1 MVLDGNT
8 VLIETRAMRNK
19 VLARTHTTEQLK
31 IDHPYLHV
39 NAPHLFDMIVANKFN
54 YMPMIIQ
61 LVNKLNTVVDEP
73 TKNKA
78 DEKVGYILFDKY
90 VKPGLSNPEKEDLKS
105 ASDSDSD

>member
-19 VLARTHTTEQLK
+19 VLSRTHSTEQLQQE
-31 IDHPYLHV
+31 HPYLHI

-61 LVNKLNTVVDEP
+61 LVNKLNTVVDET
-73 TKNKA
+73 TKNTA

-90 VKPGLSNPEKEDLKS
+90 VKPTLANPELEDLKES
-105 ASDSDSD
+105 ESEL